1 MRSSHLDVNFTKE
14 KPKGFPWVGAIA
26 LLAVGTLL
34 YRLASGGKGFDF
46 ARFLATLKNLD
57 PWYSALAIFFI
68 ILSYV
73 GRAVRWEVMM
83 RPLGAP
89 ISFGKMLSATAV
101 GFTAVVLLGRA
112 GEFVRPWLIAK
123 GSKSSFPAQMA
134 IWFLERIYDL
144 LVVILFFGYGLLYLS
159 GSERVR
165 SAGKEL
171 AWVVA
176 SGGWAALIGGAVCL
190 GLIVALRFLSAE
202 QRAKLLAMVGR
213 LPAGLAEKVRPL
225 AGSFLEGA
233 AASCDGRLQG
243 KVFAY
248 TFVEWVIIAACQWS
262 VFQAF
267 PVTRGFGWSEVVTIV
282 GLVSFGAVVQLPGIG
297 GGMQVA
303 AIAVLTQLFGLGL
316 EEASSVAFVLW
327 VCSFVL
333 VVPVGVMLALKEG
346 LKFGQMGRLQ

>member
-1 MRSSHLDVNFTKE
+1 MDVNFTEE
-14 KPKGFPWVGAIA
+14 KPKGFPWVALVA
-26 LLAVGTLL
+26 LLVAGTLL
-34 YRLASGGKGFDF
+34 YRLASDGKGFDF
-46 ARFLATLKNLD
+46 ARFAGTLKNLD
-57 PWYSALAIFFI
+57 PLYSALAIFFI

-83 RPLGAP
+83 RPLVASLGAS
-89 ISFGKMLSATAV
+89 IGFAKMLSATAI

-123 GSKSSFPAQMA
+123 GSGTSFPAQMA
-134 IWFLERIYDL
+134 IWLFERIYDL
-144 LVVILFFGYGLLYLS
+144 LVVILFFGYGLVYLS

-165 SAGKEL
+165 SVGTEL
-171 AWVVA
+171 AWVLA
-176 SGGWAALIGGAVCL
+176 SGGWAALLGGAVCL
-190 GLIVALRFLSAE
+190 CFIFALRFLSPAQVE
-202 QRAKLLAMVGR
+202 RLTGLIEYLPRGIAAKL
-213 LPAGLAEKVRPL
+213 RPL

-233 AASCDGRLQG
+233 AASCDPGLQWR
-243 KVFAY
+243 VFAY

-267 PVTRGFGWSEVVTIV
+267 PVTRGLQWSDVVTIV

-303 AIAVLTQLFGLGL
+303 AIAVLTQLFGVGL
-316 EEASSVAFVLW
+316 EEATSIALVLW
-327 VCSFVL
+327 VFSFVL
-333 VVPVGVMLALKEG
+333 VVPVGVWLALKEG